1 MQVNQNQYLTASP
14 INHKATHLVNSI
26 LFQNAGQP
34 LIEYYFQL
42 SFNFFNIA
50 FLKKQN
56 KYSLKN
62 KE

>member
-50 FLKKQN
+50 FFEKTK
-56 KYSLKN
+56 
-62 KE
+62 